1 MTGCSPRR
9 TVSTSGSSG
18 IFAFLVGSP
27 CAKAAGAAMASMARR
42 GFGLYD
48 PRRRIESVSSRVAA
62 RPSPDPT
69 THFGFETVRLAEKQ
83 GRVDEVFHSV
93 AARYDVMNDVMSA
106 GLHRL
111 WKDAL
116 VSQLR
121 PPRHRPWRHLDVA
134 GGTGDV
140 AFRILDAAGEQ
151 AHVTV
156 LDINGSM
163 LGVGAERAE
172 KRKLPG
178 RIDFAEASAED
189 LPYDAGTF
197 DGYTIAFG
205 IRNVPRIDAALSEA
219 FRVLKRGGR
228 FLCLEFAPVD
238 TPVLDKVYDAY
249 SFNLIPAF
257 GKAITGDGE
266 SYRYLVESIRKF
278 PRPDAFA
285 AMIAKA
291 GFRRVTDRALTGGVV
306 NIHSA
311 WKL

>member
-1 MTGCSPRR
+1 
-9 TVSTSGSSG
+9 
-18 IFAFLVGSP
+18 
-27 CAKAAGAAMASMARR
+27 MASMARLASGIYGR
-42 GFGLYD
+42 
-48 PRRRIESVSSRVAA
+48 PRPKQSMSSRVA
-62 RPSPDPT
+62 RPTLDDL
-69 THFGFETVRLAEKQ
+69 THFGDETVRLAEKQ

-93 AARYDVMNDVMSA
+93 ARKYDVMNDVMSA

-116 VSQLR
+116 VAQLR

-140 AFRILDAAGEQ
+140 AFRILDAAGDK

-163 LGVGAERAE
+163 LDVGAERAA
-172 KRKLPG
+172 KRNPPG
-178 RIDFAEASAED
+178 RIDFVEASAEE
-189 LPYDAGTF
+189 LPYEPGAF

-205 IRNVPRIDAALSEA
+205 IRNVPRIGVALSEA

-257 GKAITGDGE
+257 GKAITGDAE

-291 GFRRVTDRALTGGVV
+291 GFRRVAHRPLTGGVV
-306 NIHSA
+306 NIHSG

>member
-1 MTGCSPRR
+1 MRGN
-9 TVSTSGSSG
+9 GD
-18 IFAFLVGSP
+18 
-27 CAKAAGAAMASMARR
+27 MARR
-42 GFGLYD
+42 LRGLYD
-48 PRRRIESVSSRVAA
+48 GRCDMRSDELRVTSPSS
-62 RPSPDPT
+62 PPPGDDT
-69 THFGFETVRLAEKQ
+69 THFGFETVRTAEKQ

-111 WKDAL
+111 WKDTL
-116 VSQLR
+116 VAMLR
-121 PPRHRPWRHLDVA
+121 PPRQRAWRHLDVA

-140 AFRILDAAGEQ
+140 AFRILDAAGDK

-172 KRKLPG
+172 KRRPPG
-178 RIDFAEASAED
+178 RIDFMEASAEA
-189 LPYDAGTF
+189 LPYAAATF

-205 IRNVPRIDAALSEA
+205 IRNVPRIPLALGEA
-219 FRVLKRGGR
+219 FRTLRTGGR

-238 TPVLDKVYDAY
+238 IPVLDKLYDAY
-249 SFNLIPAF
+249 SFSLIPAF

-266 SYRYLVESIRKF
+266 SYRYLVESIRQF

-285 AMIAKA
+285 RMIAEA
-291 GFRRVTDRALTGGVV
+291 GFRRVTHRALSGGIV
-306 NIHSA
+306 NIHSG